1 MHLLTL
7 FDDYHQGLGYLSFS
21 NHWKISKHIIV
32 VCIHFLNQFKQQ
44 DILEFLRGYVQ
55 LMFISSF
62 RINKY
67 RGAVVP
73 SVHLPHPETSSG
85 NIQHNI

>member
-1 MHLLTL
+1 MVGEVTTLKTTHNREYTRWGFYQLFMHLLTL
-7 FDDYHQGLGYLSFS
+7 FDDYNQGLGYLSFS
-21 NHWKISKHIIV
+21 NHWKISKHIIF

-62 RINKY
+62 RINK
-67 RGAVVP
+67 
-73 SVHLPHPETSSG
+73 
-85 NIQHNI
+85 